1 LRSRLRSLLVFI
13 TVLSIL
19 ALPAVGNANH
29 VNRESSNITALG
41 ENIHEATYPVES
53 TSDLAFWGDI
63 AYQGNYN
70 GFRVLDVS
78 DPMNPELI
86 TWHDDCVGSQ
96 GDVMI
101 WDDILIRSYNSPAP
115 ADDPNTPEDDRNIC
129 GGQPVPAGFEG
140 LHFFDVG
147 DHDAI
152 SYIGAV
158 EITNNSATTGG
169 PNGGPIPGANGTG
182 CGSHTASLTP
192 DVANG
197 RLLIYNSGS
206 SGNCPGI
213 DIVEVPLDNPVGA
226 TWLRREQTGR
236 SCHDTAVLLG
246 RMPRTACAGG
256 DGFTVMSM
264 EAAHGGTLENPAMLY
279 SFAPPLT
286 QTAHSVSFTP
296 DGKAFVFGHEPGGG
310 SGARCQL
317 DGPDS
322 ERTFRM
328 YETDTGRFLGR
339 WMLDR
344 AQGPTENCTPHNF
357 NFVPTTD
364 GRRILVSGNYQAGT
378 YVTDWTNPRKPEMIA
393 YSDPAPISQTEIVL
407 GGAWSSYWY
416 NGYIYESD
424 ITQGLHVFGF
434 DGPEVATAQSQTF
447 SNPQTQMDV
456 LDQTYRYRSGTTLRH
471 TGRPH
476 RFKGSVESDSD
487 NVRCNVREIV
497 VKKNNGNVV
506 ARTKSDVDGG
516 WSVAHRKGGQG
527 RYHAAVLRK
536 TIELRNEYT
545 DDTLVCQRAESS
557 TLQVQR

>member
-1 LRSRLRSLLVFI
+1 LRTRLRSLLVFV
-13 TVLSIL
+13 TVLSFL
-19 ALPAVGNANH
+19 ALPAIGNATH
-29 VNRESSNITALG
+29 ADRESSNITPLG
-41 ENIHEATYPVES
+41 ESIHEATYPVES

-63 AYQGNYN
+63 AYQGNYD

-78 DPMNPELI
+78 DPMAPEEI
-86 TWHDDCVGSQ
+86 TWHADCEGSQ

-101 WDDILIRSYNSPAP
+101 WNDILIRSYNSPAP
-115 ADDPNTPEDDRNIC
+115 ADDPNTPEDERNIC
-129 GGQPVPAGFEG
+129 GGEPVPAGFEG

-147 DHDAI
+147 DHEDI
-152 SYIGAV
+152 QYTGAV
-158 EITNNSATTGG
+158 EITNASATALG
-169 PNGGPIPGANGTG
+169 IPGANGTG
-182 CGSHTASLTP
+182 CGSHTASLAP
-192 DVANG
+192 DTANG
-197 RLLIYNSGS
+197 RLLVYNSGS

-213 DIVEVPLDNPVGA
+213 DIVEVPINDPA
-226 TWLRREQTGR
+226 SSTWLRREQTGR
-236 SCHDTAVLLG
+236 SCHDTAILLG

-264 EAAHGGTLENPAMLY
+264 EAAHGGTLENPALLY
-279 SFAPPLT
+279 SFAPTLT

-317 DGPDS
+317 NGPDS

-393 YSDPAPISQTEIVL
+393 YSDPAPISETQIVL

-424 ITQGLHVFGF
+424 ITQGLHIFGF
-434 DGPEVATAQSQTF
+434 DGPEVATAQPEDF

-456 LDQTYRYRSGTTLRH
+456 LDQTYRYRSGSTIRH
-471 TGRPH
+471 KGSPH
-476 RFKGSVESDSD
+476 RFSGTVSSDSD
-487 NVRCNVREIV
+487 DVRCTVRRIAI
-497 VKKNNGNVV
+497 KKGNGTVV
-506 ARTKSDVDGG
+506 ARTKSDVDGD
-516 WSVAHRKGGQG
+516 WSVAHNKGGKG
-527 RYHAAVLRK
+527 TYRAVAQRKSIDLRS
-536 TIELRNEYT
+536 EYT
-545 DDTLVCQRAESS
+545 DDTLVCQRAESGA
-557 TLQVQR
+557 LQVQK